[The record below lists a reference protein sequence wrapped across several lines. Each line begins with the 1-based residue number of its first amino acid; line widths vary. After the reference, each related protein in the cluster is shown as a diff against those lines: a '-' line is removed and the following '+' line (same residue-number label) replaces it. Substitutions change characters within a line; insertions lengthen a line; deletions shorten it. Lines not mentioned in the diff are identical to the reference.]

1 MQETYDVI
9 IAGGAVMGS
18 STAYHLA
25 ANTDFRGRILVLDK
39 DLGFQTCASALSA
52 ASIRQQY
59 STRINIHASLF
70 GLWFIRHAGDLLE
83 IAGDRP
89 ELGFKERGYLYLA
102 SAAHAPVLEANH
114 RLQQAE
120 GADIRLLDR
129 AALAR
134 QFPWLQL
141 ADVALGA
148 WGASGEGWFDGYGLM
163 QALRRKAIA
172 LGVTY
177 SEAKVVGL
185 EGTGERV
192 SAVRLEDGRT
202 IGCGA
207 LVNTCGASGARAL
220 AALSGCALPIS
231 SRKRCVFAFTNQGGI
246 GPEHLAKF
254 PLVIDTTGVWFRT
267 EGNGFL
273 TGISPPEIDD
283 PETDDFE
290 VDWPMFEDIL
300 WPALAERV
308 PAFAAIKPGRAWACH
323 YDLNVFDHNAIVGRV
338 PGRANVYV
346 AAGFSGHGLQQSP
359 AIGRGLSEL
368 LVHGRFTSL
377 DLSDFAVERVTAGTP
392 LLETNVI

>member
-25 ANTDFRGRILVLDK
+25 ASPDFRGRILVIDK
-39 DLGFQTCASALSA
+39 DLSFQKCASALSA
-52 ASIRQQY
+52 SSIRQQY
-59 STRINIHASLF
+59 STKINIHASLF
-70 GLWFIRHAGDLLE
+70 GLWFIQHVGDLLAVDGE
-83 IAGDRP
+83 RP
-89 ELGFKERGYLYLA
+89 ALGFKERGYLYLA
-102 SAAHAPVLEANH
+102 GSGNAHVLETNH
-114 RLQQAE
+114 VLQKAE
-120 GADIRLLDR
+120 GANIRLLDR
-129 AALAR
+129 AALAH
-134 QFPWLQL
+134 QFPWLAL
-141 ADVALGA
+141 DDVALGS

-163 QALRRKAIA
+163 QALRKKAIA

-177 SEAKVVGL
+177 AEAKVVGL
-185 EGTGERV
+185 DWSGDRV
-192 SAVRLEDGRT
+192 SAVRLDDGRT

-207 LVNTCGASGARAL
+207 FVNTCGASGARAL
-220 AALSGCALPIS
+220 AAIAGCTLPIS
-231 SRKRCVFAFTNQGGI
+231 SRKRCVFAFTYQGGI
-246 GPEHLAKF
+246 GPEHLARF

-267 EGNGFL
+267 EGSGFL

-290 VDWPMFEDIL
+290 VDWPMFEEIL
-300 WPALAERV
+300 WPALAARV

-323 YDLNVFDHNAIVGRV
+323 YDLNTFDHNALAGRV

-368 LVHGRFTSL
+368 IVHGRFTTL
-377 DLSDFAVERVTAGTP
+377 DLSDFAVERVATGLP
-392 LLETNVI
+392 LFETNVI